1 MYKREH
7 VETLFSCELCLKL
20 IIRPVTLPCGNN
32 VCLRHL
38 RVHSEQER
46 FKCDLCRE
54 DHYMPVSGFLINKN
68 IQKAL
73 ENTIPEAEEVKERIE
88 DVTKVVRELEVLKES
103 PEGYI
108 YDYYEEIKR
117 KVDSRRETLKNEI
130 DLCSDRMIERIE
142 STRSEC
148 IQMNVQMK
156 GISES
161 LEVLEGKLNRI
172 RDRFISLNINKG
184 KLKKINKIR
193 SELDD
198 LESELFEKLQKQK
211 DEILQNSKFCFEFDE
226 ICVESIFGDL
236 RKDGGKY
243 LI

>member
-1 MYKREH
+1 
-7 VETLFSCELCLKL
+7 
-20 IIRPVTLPCGNN
+20 
-32 VCLRHL
+32 
-38 RVHSEQER
+38 
-46 FKCDLCRE
+46 
-54 DHYMPVSGFLINKN
+54 MPLSGFHINKN

-148 IQMNVQMK
+148 IQMNVQIK
-156 GISES
+156 GIGES

-226 ICVESIFGDL
+226 ICVERIFGDL
-236 RKDGGKY
+236 RKDRGKY